1 MATFEALPAQPIPVE
16 DVSIATSAPEDPK
29 AALAKGVALDDEN
42 EDQIL
47 FSCNICYD
55 VSCLWDIILYYFE
68 CIHANLHLFTY
79 FLNSYS

>member
-1 MATFEALPAQPIPVE
+1 MATLEAVPTQPLPVE
-16 DVSIATSAPEDPK
+16 DVSSAISASEDDPK

-55 VSCLWDIILYYFE
+55 VSSFRPQIL
-68 CIHANLHLFTY
+68 LLFV
-79 FLNSYS
+79 